1 MADSFFLS
9 LLVSLA
15 FNLVFTLIIEVG
27 MAMVMGVW
35 EHEDIKTVVKVNCI
49 TNPIVV
55 ILMNLSYELSQSI
68 TVRNLVTAVLEIV
81 VVWVETVMYRRWLV
95 HRKRKTFLLSLVLN
109 ASSFGIGVVFCIILS
124 TWGEI

>member
-55 ILMNLSYELSQSI
+55 ILMNLSFELSQSI

-124 TWGEI
+124 IWGEL

>member
-15 FNLVFTLIIEVG
+15 FNLAFTLIIEVG

-35 EHEDIKTVVKVNCI
+35 EHEDLKAVVKVNCI

-55 ILMNLSYELSQSI
+55 ILMNLSFELSQSI

-95 HRKRKTFLLSLVLN
+95 HRKRKMFLLSLVLN
-109 ASSFGIGVVFCIILS
+109 VSSFGIGVVFCIILS
-124 TWGEI
+124 TWGEL